1 MTALPKYWNQLTT
14 LDFKSLDPRTA
25 VAVLPLAATEQHG
38 PHLPLSVDSDI
49 IDAVV
54 KEGLKHLE
62 PQAPV
67 FVLPTLCLGFSAEHT
82 AFPGTLSLS
91 AQTML
96 QIGAELGACVANSGV
111 RKLLLLNSHG
121 GNVGLMD
128 LIARDLRGKHSLM
141 VFSTSWYQ
149 LPLSEEAWSGFSSH
163 ERRYGVHAGEIETSL
178 MLHIDPDRVKMT
190 EAKDFSSASEQRSR
204 DFKILGDGKSTKLG
218 WHIQDYNESGAVG
231 RASAA
236 TPQKGAKLL
245 NSAGEQLGHL
255 FKELIAIAPVTR

>member
-1 MTALPKYWNQLTT
+1 MSALPKYWNQLTT
-14 LDFKSLDPRTA
+14 IDFKSLDPSSA

-38 PHLPLSVDSDI
+38 PHLPLSVDTDI

-54 KEGLKHLE
+54 KEGLKHLQ
-62 PQAPV
+62 PQDPV
-67 FVLPTLCLGFSAEHT
+67 FVS
-82 AFPGTLSLS
+82 GTLSLS

-96 QIGAELGACVANSGV
+96 QIGAELGACIAKSGV

-149 LPLSEEAWSGFSSH
+149 LPLSDEAWSGFSDH
-163 ERRYGVHAGEIETSL
+163 ERRYGVHAGDIETSL
-178 MLHIDPDRVKMT
+178 MLHIAPERVNMN
-190 EAKDFSSASEQRSR
+190 EAKDFPSASEQRAR
-204 DFKILGDGKSTKLG
+204 DFLILGDGKSTKLG

-231 RASAA
+231 RANAA
-236 TPQKGAKLL
+236 TPEKGAQLL
-245 NSAGEQLGHL
+245 SSAGERLGHL
-255 FKELIAIAPVTR
+255 LKELIAIAPISG

>member
-1 MTALPKYWNQLTT
+1 MSALPKYWNQLST

-38 PHLPLSVDSDI
+38 PHLPLSVDTEI

-54 KEGLKHLE
+54 KEGLKHLQ
-62 PQAPV
+62 PQEPV
-67 FVLPTLCLGFSAEHT
+67 FVLPTLSVGFSTEHT

-91 AQTML
+91 AQTVL
-96 QIGAELGACVANSGV
+96 QIGAELGACVAVSGV
-111 RKLLLLNSHG
+111 KKLLLLNSHG

-149 LPLSEEAWSGFSSH
+149 LPLSDEAWSGFSDH
-163 ERRYGVHAGEIETSL
+163 ERRFGVHAGDIETSL
-178 MLHIDPDRVKMT
+178 MLHIAPERVNMSK
-190 EAKDFSSASEQRSR
+190 AKDFPSSSEQRSR

-231 RASAA
+231 RANAA
-236 TPQKGAKLL
+236 TPDKGARLL
-245 NSAGEQLGHL
+245 NSAGEQLGYL
-255 FKELIAIAPVTR
+255 LKELIKIAPISA